1 MTLYKEVASK
11 VKVVSGC
18 TYELLRHAHTA
29 VVNSGTATL
38 ETALFDVP
46 QVVVYHVAG
55 GRMAYQLK
63 EWFIHTKHVSLVNI
77 IAGREVVK
85 ELIAHLF
92 TEANLE
98 KELEQ
103 LLTEEGKR
111 KAVRQGYAEVRLA
124 LGSESASDNAARDI
138 VHSMQ
143 KN

>member
-1 MTLYKEVASK
+1 
-11 VKVVSGC
+11 
-18 TYELLRHAHTA
+18 
-29 VVNSGTATL
+29 
-38 ETALFDVP
+38 
-46 QVVVYHVAG
+46 
-55 GRMAYQLK
+55 MAYQLK

-111 KAVRQGYAEVRLA
+111 EAVRQGYAEVRLA
-124 LGSESASDNAARDI
+124 LGSESAAENAARDI